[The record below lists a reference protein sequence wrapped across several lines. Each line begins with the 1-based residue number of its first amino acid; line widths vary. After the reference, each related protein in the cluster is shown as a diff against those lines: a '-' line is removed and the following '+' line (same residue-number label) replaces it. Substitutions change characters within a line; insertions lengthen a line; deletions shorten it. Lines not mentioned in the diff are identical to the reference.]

1 MNFQELIRNR
11 IETSLEDQ
19 TWVDEICIDESSIY
33 EQGAL
38 MARDAIIE
46 LLEKV
51 NDGNFDEITGEPL
64 HENSHWEIETI
75 RNLIRLI
82 KESKD
87 YE

>member
-1 MNFQELIRNR
+1 MNFQELIKNK

-38 MARDAIIE
+38 MAREAIIE
-46 LLEKV
+46 LLEKI
-51 NDGNFDEITGEPL
+51 NDGNFDEISGEPL
-64 HENSHWEIETI
+64 SSECEAEINTI
-75 RNLIRLI
+75 RNLIHLI

>member
-1 MNFQELIRNR
+1 MNFQELIKNK
-11 IETSLEDQ
+11 IETSLEEQ
-19 TWVDEICIDESSIY
+19 TWINEICIDEASIY

-38 MARDAIIE
+38 MAQEAIIE
-46 LLEKV
+46 LLEKI

-64 HENSHWEIETI
+64 NSECEAEILTI
-75 RNLIRLI
+75 RNLINLI